1 MMISSNLFILYPPT
15 KIFLVIQS
23 LVKQLDQL
31 SHTEVM
37 LISLASESIYL
48 FSFAI
53 IYKLLLF
60 VNSSLCC
67 YHH

>member
-37 LISLASESIYL
+37 LISLASESIY
-48 FSFAI
+48 
-53 IYKLLLF
+53 
-60 VNSSLCC
+60 
-67 YHH
+67 